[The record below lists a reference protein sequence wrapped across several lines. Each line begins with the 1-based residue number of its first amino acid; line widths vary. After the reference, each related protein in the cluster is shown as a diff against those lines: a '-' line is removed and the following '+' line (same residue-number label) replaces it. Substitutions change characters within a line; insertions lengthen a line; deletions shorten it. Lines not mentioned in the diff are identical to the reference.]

1 MDIIRENV
9 VTTTPNS
16 YTFPILNK
24 MVRKGKNVL
33 VLLYNCTVHM

>member
-9 VTTTPNS
+9 LKTTQNS
-16 YTFPILNK
+16 YTFPALNN